1 VLRLTITVVWA
12 TCLASAEYVK
22 KYATEEALEAKSESD
37 MSEDISSYSDI
48 SDGEEDEGV
57 FP

>member
-1 VLRLTITVVWA
+1 MPRA
-12 TCLASAEYVK
+12 RAEYVK

>member
-1 VLRLTITVVWA
+1 M
-12 TCLASAEYVK
+12 K